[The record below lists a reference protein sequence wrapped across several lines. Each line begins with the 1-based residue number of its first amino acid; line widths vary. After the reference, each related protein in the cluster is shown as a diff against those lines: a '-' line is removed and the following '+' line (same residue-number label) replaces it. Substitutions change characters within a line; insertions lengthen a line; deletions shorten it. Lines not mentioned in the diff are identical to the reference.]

1 MAQYKFNGKELEGQT
16 LHAKTLGFKH
26 PVTQEYMEF
35 NSEVPEYFK
44 LLLKQV
50 IVLLL
55 ASLIVGT
62 INSKINLNSS
72 LFMFI
77 IKGCFSAIIPL
88 IIILLFYWK
97 DETFSLL
104 KEKLKVVLK
113 R

>member
-1 MAQYKFNGKELEGQT
+1 M
-16 LHAKTLGFKH
+16 FKKH
-26 PVTQEYMEF
+26 VF
-35 NSEVPEYFK
+35 EYFK